1 MFRFICIVIFLILF
15 LILTIPILIV
25 EWIIG
30 KFAPNARDI
39 SSLRIVQWGFKVILK
54 ITGVKTT
61 VIGEENIPDEAVL
74 FVGNHRSYFD
84 ILLTYSRC
92 KRLTG
97 YVAKKEMEKYLTL
110 TTWMRRL
117 YCLFL
122 DRSDPKQGLK
132 TILTAID
139 YIKRGISICI
149 FPEGTRNT
157 GAELSLL
164 PFKDG
169 AFKIA
174 TKTGCPIVPICM
186 NNTAEIFENHFPK
199 IRKTHVVIEYQ
210 KPIYPDR
217 LDKETKRHIG
227 DHVESIIK
235 ERKNGGPFSNL
246 KDFIERLSG
255 KEVNKRTI
263 ESFIKSGAF
272 DSLGGTRKQFMVVYV
287 QILDQVN
294 RERKYSMTGQLSLF
308 DIVSDDQK
316 SEFDIPLPDVG
327 EYEKETKLAFE
338 KEVLGVYLS
347 GHPLEDYEEKW
358 RKNISRTTLDFQLDD
373 ETGRTKVHD
382 GAKEIVGGMITNK
395 TIKYTKTN
403 KVMAFITL
411 EDLVGSVE
419 VVIFPRDF
427 EKNQMYLN
435 EEAKVFIK
443 GRVSEEDDAPSKL
456 ICEQVIPF
464 AQTRKELWL
473 QYPDKET
480 YLQQEGMLQDILKV
494 SEGMDEVIIYCKKEK
509 AVKRLPKGW
518 NVTAD
523 EVLLSRLTNYLGE
536 SCVKVIEKPIESVH

>member
-1 MFRFICIVIFLILF
+1 MDHRKIC
-15 LILTIPILIV
+15 P
-25 EWIIG
+25 ERPRH
-30 KFAPNARDI
+30 KFFAHRTMGIQSD
-39 SSLRIVQWGFKVILK
+39 FKNNRSK
-54 ITGVKTT
+54 NDGHRR
-61 VIGEENIPDEAVL
+61 GNIPDEAVL

-235 ERKNGGPFSNL
+235 E
-246 KDFIERLSG
+246 
-255 KEVNKRTI
+255 TI
-263 ESFIKSGAF
+263 EKNA
-272 DSLGGTRKQFMVVYV
+272 
-287 QILDQVN
+287 
-294 RERKYSMTGQLSLF
+294 
-308 DIVSDDQK
+308 
-316 SEFDIPLPDVG
+316 
-327 EYEKETKLAFE
+327 KLYF
-338 KEVLGVYLS
+338 
-347 GHPLEDYEEKW
+347 
-358 RKNISRTTLDFQLDD
+358 
-373 ETGRTKVHD
+373 
-382 GAKEIVGGMITNK
+382 
-395 TIKYTKTN
+395 
-403 KVMAFITL
+403 
-411 EDLVGSVE
+411 
-419 VVIFPRDF
+419 
-427 EKNQMYLN
+427 
-435 EEAKVFIK
+435 
-443 GRVSEEDDAPSKL
+443 
-456 ICEQVIPF
+456 
-464 AQTRKELWL
+464 
-473 QYPDKET
+473 
-480 YLQQEGMLQDILKV
+480 
-494 SEGMDEVIIYCKKEK
+494 
-509 AVKRLPKGW
+509 
-518 NVTAD
+518 
-523 EVLLSRLTNYLGE
+523 
-536 SCVKVIEKPIESVH
+536 